1 MLRKKQRMHKSYAW
15 NRYELLYSILN
26 FLFGISNI
34 FFPCFEKNRLE
45 NSESRASLA
54 RQGIKGKNFMA

>member
-1 MLRKKQRMHKSYAW
+1 MHKSYAW

-34 FFPCFEKNRLE
+34 FFPVSKKIDWKIVKVEQVLLDK
-45 NSESRASLA
+45 A
-54 RQGIKGKNFMA
+54 